1 MPYCKVSKYQQD
13 KFNEGI
19 EIYYEQYGQGDIKVL
34 LVIGLAGTHDSWS
47 PQIKGLTGVDILNK
61 DASHAKDIDGNK
73 REYSNGSLTQY
84 PPEMQDLLVHNS
96 GTVFPKNSIQV
107 CSFDNRGVGQ
117 STVPKHR
124 SYYSTT
130 IMARDALALLDHL
143 GWKKAHVFGHSMGA
157 MIACKLAAIEPT
169 RISSLALLNATG
181 GGFECFPKIDR
192 TMISIILRF
201 LKART
206 PEERADVDLDT
217 HYTKEFLEAYIGN
230 VKRREI
236 LYQEYVRNI
245 SKSGMQIK
253 HGFDGHANACWTH
266 KMTPSEYE
274 IIQTAGIHIAVIHGR
289 DDIIAHVRHGRKIAK
304 NLHPVARMIELHG
317 GHLVSHEKSE
327 AVNQAL
333 IKLIEASELNMSP
346 QEWVN
351 LPQHENGLEVKG
363 VSTQYQG
370 DKEDE
375 IPFSTSFYSFWRHLQ
390 MMLLYFLGLFMIL
403 WNLVKQFSICFKKEK
418 VEPFHAAVDAHD
430 QCSSRREQSSVLV
443 SQF

>member
-1 MPYCKVSKYQQD
+1 MPYCKVSKYRQD

-19 EIYYEQYGQGDIKVL
+19 EIFYEQYGQGNIKVL
-34 LVIGLAGTHDSWS
+34 LIIGLAGTHDSWG
-47 PQIKGLTGVDILNK
+47 PQIKGLTGVDILSK
-61 DASHAKDIDGNK
+61 DASDNNDISGNQK
-73 REYSNGSLTQY
+73 EYSNRSLIQY
-84 PPEMQDLLVHNS
+84 PPEMQDLLVHNFE
-96 GTVFPKNSIQV
+96 TVYPENSIQV

-124 SYYSTT
+124 SYYTTT

-143 GWKKAHVFGHSMGA
+143 GWKKAHIFGHSMGA
-157 MIACKLAAIEPT
+157 MIACKLAAIEPD

-192 TMISIILRF
+192 NMISIILRF

-217 HYTKEFLEAYIGN
+217 HYTKEFLEAYVGN

-236 LYQEYVRNI
+236 LYQVYVRNI

-266 KMTPSEYE
+266 KVTPNEYE
-274 IIQTAGIHIAVIHGR
+274 IMRTSGTLIAVIHGR
-289 DDIIAHVRHGRKIAK
+289 DDIIAQVTHGRKIAK

-317 GHLVSHEKSE
+317 GHLVSHEKPE
-327 AVNQAL
+327 EVNQAL
-333 IKLIEASELNMSP
+333 IKLIEASKLNMSP

-351 LPQHENGLEVKG
+351 LPQHENGVEVED
-363 VSTQYQG
+363 VSTQYQAVKK
-370 DKEDE
+370 DKS
-375 IPFSTSFYSFWRHLQ
+375 PSSTNFYSIWRHLK
-390 MMLLYFLGLFMIL
+390 MMLFYILGLFMIL
-403 WNLVKQFSICFKKEK
+403 WNFVQQFYICFKKEK
-418 VEPFHAAVDAHD
+418 VDPCHALVDVHE
-430 QCSSRREQSSVLV
+430 QCSPRSKQPSVFV
-443 SQF
+443 S